1 MARSW
6 GRAGTVLVLTGGL
19 VAPMAVTAT
28 ADETTDAAPEV
39 SVQELDLGGVETA
52 AIATLPDEAPL
63 PAEELDS
70 TESDLTAADV
80 AGASAPGAAVTT
92 GAVLRTAAAV
102 DDPAHARAGEGADD
116 SAAPDADAV
125 PTSEPTAPTADPDAT
140 ATPTQPAAPAP
151 STAPEPTPTATEDDL
166 PAPDV
171 LTRELDTDPYS
182 VLGVTWDAAPDLE
195 GVVIRYRYR
204 TAGAWTD
211 WEAAGAS
218 DIAPDTEGADTT
230 GTRGATDPIVAVD
243 ADGLQIWA
251 EADEGSVTGL
261 KAVLID
267 PGEDPAPVVADVVPS
282 AGTTGDAAV
291 SSAVYRTAGAGT
303 VQPAASYPSPAIIS
317 RAAWG
322 ADESLR
328 SCQSDVSTQMVSAAV
343 HHTASS
349 NSYTAADVP
358 GLLRGFY
365 SYHTRSEASG
375 GRGWCDIGYN
385 MLVDKFGRVF
395 EGRAGSIDQTIVGVH
410 TGGFN
415 SRTFGVSAIGEY
427 GSAAAPA
434 AMLEA
439 IAQTIAWK
447 FSQLR
452 IRGNGTV
459 AMVSGGGATKY
470 PAGTVVNFPTI
481 YGHRDASQTSC
492 PGQNLYN
499 ALGDIRG
506 RVSQLIDGGVA
517 ASPHGS
523 WDALQVSGSTAT
535 LRGWAHDPD
544 TRGSIF
550 VAAFVNGV
558 RIERLANVSR
568 PDVQAAVP
576 TAGPNQGFQM
586 SVPLSGGRNVIC
598 LWAYNA
604 AGAGY
609 ETTLGC
615 RTASVSNQPAT
626 GQFESATGKNGQITV
641 SGWALDRDTTSPIG
655 IAVYV
660 DGRGYWTTT
669 QVARPDVA
677 RLVAGAGPNQG
688 FSLTVPAASGSHRVC
703 VTAVNQPAGP
713 NTDLGCRTVALQ
725 AALPQGNFE
734 SLTGKDGRVTVTG
747 WAFDADTTSPVGLAV
762 YVDGRGYW
770 TTTQTARADVARA
783 VTGAGPNQGFSL
795 SVPADFGGVSEV
807 CITAINSPSGPNV
820 SLGCR
825 RIALNARPVGNFESL
840 TAVPGGVQ
848 VVGWAHDAD
857 VTGPVTLSVF
867 VDGRGYLTTTGVAR
881 GDVAAAVPGAGPSR
895 GFRFTAPTSPGRHEV
910 CVIAE
915 NMPSGGAAAH
925 LGCRTVAS

>member
-6 GRAGTVLVLTGGL
+6 GRAGTVLALTGGL
-19 VAPMAVTAT
+19 VAPMAVVAT
-28 ADETTDAAPEV
+28 ADEATTDTPEV
-39 SVQELDLGGVETA
+39 SVQELDLTGVA
-52 AIATLPDEAPL
+52 AAEVAALPDEAPL

-70 TESDLTAADV
+70 SESDLAEADV
-80 AGASAPGAAVTT
+80 TGAAAPVTPAT
-92 GAVLRTAAAV
+92 DAVFRTASVV
-102 DDPAHARAGEGADD
+102 DDPADAAADQP
-116 SAAPDADAV
+116 APDATAPAGEPAATEAPA
-125 PTSEPTAPTADPDAT
+125 PTPSAEPTAPAPS
-140 ATPTQPAAPAP
+140 APATQDP
-151 STAPEPTPTATEDDL
+151 GSTPEPTPTTPTEEL

-171 LTRELDTDPYS
+171 LTRELDTEPYS
-182 VLGVTWDAAPDLE
+182 VLGVTWDAAPDLD

-204 TAGAWTD
+204 TAGTWTD

-218 DIAPDTEGADTT
+218 DIAPDSTGADST
-230 GTRGATDPIVAVD
+230 GERGATDPIVAVD

-251 EADEGSVTGL
+251 EAASGTVTGL

-282 AGTTGDAAV
+282 AATDGATIAPAV
-291 SSAVYRTAGAGT
+291 ARTADSGA
-303 VQPAASYPSPAIIS
+303 VRPAAAYPSPSIIS

-349 NSYTAADVP
+349 NSYAAADVP
-358 GLLRGFY
+358 GLIRGFY
-365 SYHTRSEASG
+365 AYHTRSEASG

-439 IAQTIAWK
+439 ISQTIAWK
-447 FSQLR
+447 FAQLR
-452 IRGNGTV
+452 VRANATV
-459 AMVSGGGATKY
+459 SMVSGGGATRY
-470 PAGTVVNFPTI
+470 PAGTVVTFPTI
-481 YGHRDASQTSC
+481 YGHRDAAQTSC

-499 ALGDIRG
+499 SLGAIRA
-506 RVSQLIDGGVA
+506 RVAQLVDAGVA
-517 ASPHGS
+517 ASPTGS
-523 WDALQVSGSTAT
+523 WDALTVSGSTAT
-535 LRGWAHDPD
+535 VRGWMHDPD
-544 TRGSIF
+544 LRGPVY
-550 VAAFVNGV
+550 VAAYVNGV
-558 RIERLANVSR
+558 RTEVLANVSR
-568 PDVQAAVP
+568 PDVAAAVP
-576 TAGPNQGFQM
+576 TAGPNQGYQF

-598 LWAYNA
+598 LWGYNA

-609 ETTLGC
+609 DTTLGC
-615 RTASVSNQPAT
+615 RTASVSNQPPV
-626 GQFESATGKNGQITV
+626 GQFEAASASNGRITV
-641 SGWALDRDTTSPIG
+641 SGWALDRDTTAPLG
-655 IAVYV
+655 VAVYV

-677 RLVAGAGPNQG
+677 RAVAGAGPNQG
-688 FSLTVPAASGSHRVC
+688 FSLSVPAASGNHQVC
-703 VTAVNQPAGP
+703 VVAVNSPAGA
-713 NTDLGCRTVALQ
+713 NTSLGCRTVALD
-725 AALPQGNFE
+725 AELPQGNFE
-734 SLTGKDGRVTVTG
+734 SVTGKDGRVTVSG

-770 TTTQTARADVARA
+770 TTTQTARPDVAR
-783 VTGAGPNQGFSL
+783 VVKGAGPNQGFSL

-881 GDVAAAVPGAGPSR
+881 ADVASAVPGAGPSR
-895 GFRFTAPTSPGRHEV
+895 GFRFTAPAPAGRHEV

-925 LGCRTVAS
+925 LGCRTVGS